1 MDCHMLLTPPVCK
14 QVGMCAQGWGKRWRN
29 KDGPLRL
36 PVPQPGCTVVPVA
49 EGTLEQK
56 QD

>member
-1 MDCHMLLTPPVCK
+1 MPR
-14 QVGMCAQGWGKRWRN
+14 GGGSNGRIE
-29 KDGPLRL
+29 DGPLRL